1 MMSIH
6 IVNHALLRMKQRG
19 ITRAEIRKV
28 LGSSEAR
35 YPSKTKGRELFVR
48 HISGRKITV
57 CARVRKRRTV
67 IVSVWSDDN
76 GG

>member
-1 MMSIH
+1 MTIH
-6 IVNHALLRMKQRG
+6 IVDHALLRMKQRG

-28 LGSSEAR
+28 LGSPEIR
-35 YPSKTKGRELFVR
+35 YPSKAKGRELFVKE
-48 HISGRKITV
+48 ISGRKITV

-67 IVSVWSDDN
+67 VVSVWSDEN